1 MNIFNN
7 FFNKILHSNNTQDN
21 YNFVLPK
28 SNDIQNQTNNL
39 KPLENLDQTVYSDIK
54 HNLEYIKVKYNALIN
69 SDIKIRNFSIN
80 FKNQKYSA
88 FLIFIDGMVNSEVIN
103 RFVLTPLMLD
113 TSTNSKEIIS
123 TIKSNDVTIRKV
135 KSFNLEDTLYN
146 MLLPQNDISKSTKFS
161 EIISNIN
168 KGNCALFVDTLNCAF
183 TFDVKDLKQRSIEP
197 PTSEVVISGSQEGF
211 VEVIRTNTS
220 LLRRLVNNENLII
233 ENVNVGVVTKT
244 DCAICYIKGIAND
257 ELVAEVK
264 YRISN
269 LDIDYLI
276 SSGQLNHLIEDN
288 PRSSLPQIIATER
301 PDTATSYLLEGR
313 VVVIVNGTPFVLAM
327 PATFIDFLAS
337 AEDTN
342 LKYQFANLL
351 KIIRIIALVFTV
363 LLPGLYI
370 AVTTFHQEL
379 IPSELLFAIVASRNS
394 VPFPILFELI
404 IMELSFELI
413 REAGIR
419 VPSPL
424 GATISL
430 VGGLILGEAAVS
442 AGIVSPITIIIV
454 AITGISSFALPDFII
469 SFHFRIARFSY
480 IFLGCIA
487 GFLGIAFGIFVHMA
501 ILANLESFGV
511 PYLNPYA
518 PLTEIN
524 HNGYFLAPFWKKE
537 KRPDAFNTKRIRSQS
552 NISMTWKKGSE
563 K

>member
-1 MNIFNN
+1 MNFFNN
-7 FFNKILHSNNTQDN
+7 FFNKVFHPNIQKQ
-21 YNFVLPK
+21 YQFVLTK
-28 SNDIQNQTNNL
+28 NNSSQDSTNEL
-39 KPLENLDQTVYSDIK
+39 QPLENLDQTVYPDLK
-54 HNLEYIKVKYNALIN
+54 NNLDYVKVKYNALIN

-80 FKNQKYSA
+80 FNKQKFSA
-88 FLIFIDGMVNSEVIN
+88 FLIFIDGMVNSEIIN

-123 TIKSNDVTIRKV
+123 TIKNNDVTIRKV
-135 KSFNLEDTLYN
+135 RSFNLEDTLYN
-146 MLLPQNDISKSTKFS
+146 MLLPQNDIKKSTKFS
-161 EIISNIN
+161 DIITNVN

-197 PTSEVVISGSQEGF
+197 PTSEVVISGSQESF

-257 ELVAEVK
+257 ELVSEVK
-264 YRISN
+264 YRVNN

-327 PATFIDFLAS
+327 PATFIDFLSS

-351 KIIRIIALVFTV
+351 KFIRIIALIFTV
-363 LLPGLYI
+363 LLPGMYI

-394 VPFPILFELI
+394 VPFPILFELL

-413 REAGIR
+413 REAGVR

-454 AITGISSFALPDFII
+454 AITGISSFALPDYIM
-469 SFHFRIARFSY
+469 SFHFRISRFFY
-480 IFLGCIA
+480 IFLGTVA
-487 GFLGIAFGIFVHMA
+487 GFLGIAFGLFIHMG

-511 PYLNPYA
+511 PYLTPYA
-518 PLTEIN
+518 PLSKIN
-524 HNGYFLAPFWKKE
+524 HNGYFLSPFWKRE
-537 KRPDAFNTKRIRSQS
+537 KRPDAFNTKRERSQA

>member
-1 MNIFNN
+1 MNFINR
-7 FFNKILHSNNTQDN
+7 FFNDLFSKESHKK
-21 YNFVLPK
+21 YEFVLPPN
-28 SNDIQNQTNNL
+28 SNPQCSDNNL
-39 KPLENLDQTVYSDIK
+39 KPLENLNQTVFPDLK
-54 HNLEYIKVKYNALIN
+54 NNLEYIKVKYNFLIN
-69 SDIKIRNFSIN
+69 SDIKIREFSIN
-80 FKNQKYSA
+80 FNKKKYDA
-88 FLIFIDGMVNSEVIN
+88 FILFIDGMVNSQIIN
-103 RFVLTPLMLD
+103 KFVLSPLMLGD
-113 TSTNSKEIIS
+113 TSENSKEVLS
-123 TIKSNDVTIRKV
+123 TIKNNDVTIRKV
-135 KSFNLEDTLYN
+135 KTMNLGDTLYN
-146 MLLPQNDISKSTKFS
+146 MLLPQNDLTKSTEFS
-161 EIISNIN
+161 EIISGVNT
-168 KGNCALFVDTLNCAF
+168 GNCALFVDTLNCAF
-183 TFDVKDLKQRSIEP
+183 VFDVKDLKQRSVEP

-244 DCAICYIKGIAND
+244 ACAICYIKGIANE

-264 YRISN
+264 YRINN
-269 LDIDYLI
+269 LDIDSLI
-276 SSGQLNHLIEDN
+276 SSGQLNHLIEDS

-342 LKYQFANLL
+342 LKFQFANLL
-351 KIIRIIALVFTV
+351 KIIRMIALTFTV

-370 AVTTFHQEL
+370 AITTFHQEL
-379 IPSELLFAIVASRNS
+379 IPTELLFAIVASRDS
-394 VPFPILFELI
+394 VPFPILFELLL
-404 IMELSFELI
+404 MELSFELI

-454 AITGISSFALPDFII
+454 AITGISSFALPDFIM
-469 SFHFRIARFSY
+469 SFHFRIARFFY
-480 IFLGCIA
+480 VLLGYVA
-487 GFLGIAFGIFVHMA
+487 GFLGIAFGIFVHMG

-511 PYLNPYA
+511 PYLTPYA
-518 PLTEIN
+518 PLTKIN
-524 HNGYFLAPFWKKE
+524 HNGYFLPPFWKKE
-537 KRPDAFNTKRIRSQS
+537 KRPDAFNTNRQRSQA
-552 NISMTWKKGSE
+552 NISMVWKKGSE